1 MTYGEKIT
9 SDERFN
15 RTGLDL
21 LARMIYV
28 EAEGESEMGK
38 RAVACVARNRKDH
51 KKASKFGGTTYKDVI
66 LMGAQEDPPRL
77 QFSSVGTAKFL
88 HPDLNSTAWKDSLNI
103 ALNMDTVVNPI
114 SACLWFCTNDV
125 YSKNSK
131 IENGIEKYS
140 FGGNYEQV
148 TEKKI
153 LGGHT
158 FFRVINY

>member
-28 EAEGESEMGK
+28 EGESEMGK

-66 LMGAQEDPPRL
+66 LMGAQEDPP
-77 QFSSVGTAKFL
+77 GYNFL
-88 HPDLNSTAWKDSLNI
+88 P
-103 ALNMDTVVNPI
+103 
-114 SACLWFCTNDV
+114 
-125 YSKNSK
+125 
-131 IENGIEKYS
+131 
-140 FGGNYEQV
+140 
-148 TEKKI
+148 
-153 LGGHT
+153 
-158 FFRVINY
+158 

>member
-51 KKASKFGGTTYKDVI
+51 KKASKFGGTTY
-66 LMGAQEDPPRL
+66 GCTRGSPP
-77 QFSSVGTAKFL
+77 
-88 HPDLNSTAWKDSLNI
+88 
-103 ALNMDTVVNPI
+103 
-114 SACLWFCTNDV
+114 
-125 YSKNSK
+125 
-131 IENGIEKYS
+131 
-140 FGGNYEQV
+140 V
-148 TEKKI
+148 TI
-153 LGGHT
+153 
-158 FFRVINY
+158 FFRRYS